1 MHDSVLV
8 SLAIL
13 KTNWDE
19 NQRGFIHNFVPFVA
33 ECLRLAPQREIAIPD
48 LQRDLEARFGLKIP
62 QGAIQTVLHRATRDK
77 LARREHGVLVRNDS
91 AVAAYDLT
99 AKRTLALREH
109 AALLDRFSGF
119 CREELSRDISD
130 EEAERALMD
139 QLRTRT
145 LPILRCVV
153 AGEELD
159 LPKPESVP
167 DTEYLVSSFV
177 AHLYERDP
185 DGFGYLD
192 TVVKGATLAAVLY
205 LPDLGR
211 GEERFKDVMV
221 FLDTPTLL
229 RVLGWEGP
237 SQEAAAGEL
246 IDLAT
251 QLGAQVCCFSH
262 TFRET
267 QGVLD
272 ACSAALRSPHRHR
285 DSRGAVEE
293 FCLTS
298 GRGPSDLKLAVLK
311 MERELADRNIRILD
325 GPPYTEA
332 LTFDEQR
339 CEEVLQSEVGYGRTK
354 ARVRDLQSLAAV
366 FRFRKGRDQRH
377 LESCRAIFVTPN
389 IGVARASLKF
399 FNEIM
404 DEQTTPLCL
413 PEAEF
418 TTLAW
423 LKQPLAAADLPT
435 KHLLADCYAALSPG
449 EDLWRKYLAEIERL
463 AARKDLDE
471 EAYKILRFSL
481 DARRALM
488 EITLGDAEAFTIG
501 TIHEVLERY
510 RTNVRADLEKEVERQ
525 RAETAAETSRRET
538 AEAET
543 SQVASDFEDYRH
555 SQRGQVDRVA
565 LKLARGAGRVLF
577 GLVGAV
583 SLIVLIASLPSPF
596 PSLLEGVPKWVT
608 ITLALGMLAVL
619 ALSVLNLW
627 VGVSV
632 RGLVRSFEI
641 WLHAKLRSFL
651 EKHFTPR

>member
-1 MHDSVLV
+1 MQDSALV

-33 ECLRLAPQREIAIPD
+33 ECLRLAPQPEIAIPD
-48 LQRDLEARFGLKIP
+48 LQQDLEARFGLKIP
-62 QGAIQTVLHRATRDK
+62 QAAIQTVLHRATKEK
-77 LARREHGVLVRNDS
+77 LARREHGILVRNDEVVE
-91 AVAAYDLT
+91 AFDLT
-99 AKRTLALREH
+99 AKRTSALREH
-109 AALLDRFSGF
+109 AALLERFCTF
-119 CREELSRDISD
+119 CWDHLSRAISIED
-130 EEAERALMD
+130 AERALMN
-139 QLRTRT
+139 QLQTRT

-159 LPKPESVP
+159 LPRPETVAE
-167 DTEYLVSSFV
+167 TEYLVSSFV
-177 AHLYERDP
+177 AHLYEKDP
-185 DGFGYLD
+185 EGFGYLD

-229 RVLGWEGP
+229 RVLGWEGE
-237 SQEAAAGEL
+237 SQEAAANEL

-251 QLGAQVCCFSH
+251 KLGAQVCCFAH

-293 FCLTS
+293 FCLMN

-311 MERELADRNIRILD
+311 MERDLADRNIRILD

-339 CEEVLQSEVGYGRTK
+339 CEEILQKEVGYGRPK
-354 ARVRDLQSLAAV
+354 ARVRDLQSLASV

-377 LESCRAIFVTPN
+377 LETCRAIFVTPN
-389 IGVARASLKF
+389 LGVARASLKF

-404 DEQTTPLCL
+404 DQQTTPLCL

-423 LKQPLAAADLPT
+423 LKQPLAATDLPT
-435 KHLLADCYAALSPG
+435 KHLVAGCYAALSPG

-471 EAYKILRFSL
+471 EAYQILRFSL

-501 TIHEVLERY
+501 TIHEVLQRY
-510 RTNVRADLEKEVERQ
+510 RANVRADLEKEVERQ
-525 RAETAAETSRRET
+525 KAERDAEASRRES

-543 SQVASDFEDYRH
+543 SQVANEFADYRDARR
-555 SQRGQVDRVA
+555 SRVDSIA
-565 LKLARGAGRVLF
+565 LRLASLIGKGVF
-577 GLVGAV
+577 WVIGAV
-583 SLIVLIASLPSPF
+583 SLTVLVLSLPSPF
-596 PSLLEGVPKWVT
+596 PDLLNGAPRWVS
-608 ITLALGMLAVL
+608 IAVAVGMLAVL
-619 ALSVLNLW
+619 VLSALNLW
-627 VGVSV
+627 IGVSV
-632 RGLVRSFEI
+632 RTLIEGFEG
-641 WLHAKLRSFL
+641 WLHVRLRTLL
-651 EKHFTPR
+651 EKHLDP